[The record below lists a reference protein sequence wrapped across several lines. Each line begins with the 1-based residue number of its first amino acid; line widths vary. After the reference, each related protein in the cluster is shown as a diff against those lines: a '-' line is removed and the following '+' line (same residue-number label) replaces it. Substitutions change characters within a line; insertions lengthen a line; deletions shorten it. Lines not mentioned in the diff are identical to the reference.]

1 MLCFSTGGE
10 NSLFPPEL
18 AFLAVLTVDFTSVS
32 SAALGANISLN
43 YCNITAF

>member
-1 MLCFSTGGE
+1 MLCFSTGWE

-18 AFLAVLTVDFTSVS
+18 AFLSILAVDFSSVS
-32 SAALGANISLN
+32 SSALGANICLN